1 MDYALYGKRYDKK
14 KCRLHTNICDN
25 KLNGLF
31 DIGPLEKNQ
40 AFIYSTKQKRRE

>member
-25 KLNGLF
+25 KLNGPF
-31 DIGPLEKNQ
+31 DITALRACTSVNE
-40 AFIYSTKQKRRE
+40 TKRN